1 MIVADFRFMSTHLN
15 VENLNETVGEFM
27 QRRVNFLT
35 SALGSV
41 NTTLEAASET
51 IDIDVQ
57 MQPYKL
63 EDIKDKI
70 DTAIKAKDGEIW
82 SQERAITFVG
92 NVDSVID
99 EIEAIKEEQ
108 AEKQKNDI
116 EKQKQLSSLKSASSK
131 SEE

>member
-1 MIVADFRFMSTHLN
+1 
-15 VENLNETVGEFM
+15 M

-41 NTTLEAASET
+41 NTTLETAAET

-82 SQERAITFVG
+82 SQKRAITFVG
-92 NVDSVID
+92 NVDSVLD
-99 EIEAIKEEQ
+99 EIEAIKEDQ

-116 EKQKQLSSLKSASSK
+116 EKQKQLSTLKSNGAK
-131 SEE
+131 D

>member
-1 MIVADFRFMSTHLN
+1 MSTHLN

-27 QRRVNFLT
+27 QRRVNFLV

-51 IDIDVQ
+51 IDVDVQ

-82 SQERAITFVG
+82 SQQRAITFVG
-92 NVDSVID
+92 NVDSVLD

-108 AEKQKNDI
+108 AENQKNDI
-116 EKQKQLSSLKSASSK
+116 EKQRQLSFLKSSSK
-131 SEE
+131 QFEE